1 MSDWV
6 YEHDAEQLRYGY
18 AIKAELAHVKSDFQD
33 IKVVDSLA
41 YGKILLIDDT
51 VMITERDEFVYR
63 EMIAHVPL
71 CNHASPHDVLIIGGG
86 DGGVVREVVRYAEI
100 NTVTLCEID
109 GAVIE
114 VCQQHFPELT
124 ESLQDKRVKIEIS
137 DGLKFLADS
146 APASYD
152 VVIVDSTDPVGPG
165 LCLSTSE
172 FYRAAARALRA
183 GGIMAAQTQS
193 PWERPELLR
202 RINDNIK
209 TAFKHVHPYLA
220 TVPTYPRALWSWT
233 LAANRALD
241 PASFARRRFQT
252 VAPHLRYLT
261 AELMSSAFHLPRFY
275 QEELGEHID

>member
-1 MSDWV
+1 MSDWI
-6 YEHDAEQLRYGY
+6 YENEAGQLCYGY
-18 AIKAELAHVKSDFQD
+18 AIRAELAHVKSDFQD

-41 YGKILLIDDT
+41 YGKILLLDDT

-63 EMIAHVPL
+63 EMITHVPL
-71 CNHASPHDVLIIGGG
+71 CNHAKPSDVLVIGGG
-86 DGGVVREVVRYAEI
+86 DGGVVREVVRYEEI

-114 VCQQHFPELT
+114 LCQQHFPHLT
-124 ESLQDKRVKIEIS
+124 EGLQDKRVKIEIA
-137 DGLKFLADS
+137 DGLKFLADR

-165 LCLSTSE
+165 LCLVTPE
-172 FYRAAARALRA
+172 FYRLVARALRA
-183 GGIMAAQTQS
+183 DGVMSAQTQS
-193 PWERPELLR
+193 PWEQPELVR
-202 RINDNIK
+202 RINGNIK
-209 TAFKHVHPYLA
+209 TVFKHVHPYLG

-241 PASFARRRFQT
+241 PASFDRGRFQT
-252 VAPHLRYLT
+252 AAPHLRYLT

-275 QEELGEHID
+275 REELGENID